1 MNSIITKVFLLI
13 FISIFTVLAVFS
25 YKAVEL
31 QKQSI
36 LDNLKSQAKS
46 IASSITY
53 VNTDYMIIDDEIKL
67 LEFSYNYIQTSKNLH
82 SFSITRKNGN
92 SLVITKSKWSVETT
106 INKDYNFEEESK
118 ITYSKYAQKAAYFY
132 RYPIILSGIKW
143 GWIDL
148 ELSLDEYYSKLD
160 TMYTQFFY
168 LAITMVVVAFFASFF
183 IAKMV
188 SRPIVKLEAISE
200 NISNGDLSKRAEI
213 NSSDEIGRLTK
224 SFNNMV
230 DNLELSQY
238 KLKKSHDEL
247 ELRVYERTKEL
258 RALNDTLE
266 DRVKEEISKQ
276 KEQEQI
282 LIQQSKLAA
291 MGEMIGNIAHQW
303 RQPLNALGLVMQ
315 NIQFSYQMD
324 ELDDEFMQRSIDKV
338 NTLTKSMSKTI
349 DDFRNFFKPTK
360 EKLQFNLKD
369 LVLKS
374 SSLVE
379 SAFSHHEINIMHKD
393 FVDIDVYGFDNEFSQ
408 TILNVLNN
416 AKDAIV
422 ENKISDGI
430 VSITLDQD
438 EKFGRVIIHDNA
450 GGVPEDI
457 IEKIFNPYF
466 TTKEEG
472 KGTGI
477 GLYMSKI
484 IVEQNMDGKLEV
496 KNEDD
501 GATFTISIPLFKGE
515 K

>member
-1 MNSIITKVFLLI
+1 MKSIITKVFLLI
-13 FISIFTVLAVFS
+13 FISIFAVLSVFS
-25 YKAVEL
+25 YQAIEL
-31 QKQSI
+31 QKKSI
-36 LDNLKSQAKS
+36 LENFKSNAKG

-53 VNTDYMIIDDEIKL
+53 VNTDYMVIDDEIKL
-67 LEFSYNYIQTSKNLH
+67 LEFSYEYIQTSKELQAL
-82 SFSITRKNGN
+82 SISRKNGN
-92 SLVITKSKWSVETT
+92 SIIVTKTKWSVEK
-106 INKDYNFEEESK
+106 NLEQNFDFEEEAS
-118 ITYSKYAQKAAYFY
+118 IMYSKFAQKNVFAYK
-132 RYPIILSGIKW
+132 YPIILSGIKW

-148 ELSLDEYYSKLD
+148 ELSLDEYDKKLNS
-160 TMYTQFFY
+160 MYKQFMY
-168 LAITMVVVAFFASFF
+168 LAITMLIVAFFVSYY

-188 SRPIVKLEAISE
+188 SKPIVKLEQVSE
-200 NISNGDLSKRAEI
+200 IISNGDLSKRVEI

-224 SFNNMV
+224 SFNKMV
-230 DNLELSQY
+230 DNLEQSQQ
-238 KLKKSHDEL
+238 KLKKSHDDL

-258 RALNDTLE
+258 RNLNDNLE
-266 DRVKEEISKQ
+266 FRVKEEINKQ

-315 NIQFSYQMD
+315 NIHFSYQMG

-338 NTLTKSMSKTI
+338 NTLTKNMSKTI

-360 EKLQFNLKD
+360 EKTCFNLKE

-374 SSLVE
+374 SLLVE
-379 SAFSHHEINIMHKD
+379 SAFKHYEIDIKHNHFININ
-393 FVDIDVYGFDNEFSQ
+393 VYGFDNEFSQ

-422 ENKISDGI
+422 ENKVKNGLVTISLQKSEKYGI
-430 VSITLDQD
+430 V
-438 EKFGRVIIHDNA
+438 IIQDNA
-450 GGVPEDI
+450 GGIPLEIMNKV
-457 IEKIFNPYF
+457 FNPYF

-496 KNEDD
+496 MNDD
-501 GATFTISIPLFKGE
+501 NGAIFTISIPLYEE